1 MEFKRKLIYAR
12 AKLNLSQTD
21 LAKALGV
28 SFQTINR
35 WENSKVTPTKKAKIQ
50 FDEFCQ
56 KNNVIFKESASSEK

>member
-1 MEFKRKLIYAR
+1 MEFKYKLIYAR
-12 AKLNLSQTD
+12 AKLNMSQTD

-35 WENSKVTPTKKAKIQ
+35 WENGKVTPTKKAEIQ

-56 KNNVIFKESASSEK
+56 EHKVVFKESASSEK